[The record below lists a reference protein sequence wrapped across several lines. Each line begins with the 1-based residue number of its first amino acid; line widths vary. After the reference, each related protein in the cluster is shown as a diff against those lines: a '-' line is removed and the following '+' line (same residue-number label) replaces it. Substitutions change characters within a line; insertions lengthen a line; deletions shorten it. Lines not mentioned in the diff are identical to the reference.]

1 LKEAA
6 MQNVVFKFRRPSG
19 AEQQTPSVAMTEA
32 LRRLGESE
40 EMKPLI
46 AEARK
51 SGKSVAIEVFH
62 SQDGQPI
69 LIHFAKETICRA
81 ATTMEIS

>member
-1 LKEAA
+1 
-6 MQNVVFKFRRPSG
+6 MQNVIFKFRRPSG
-19 AEQQTPSVAMTEA
+19 SDSKQPSLAMADA

-40 EMKPLI
+40 EMEPLI

-51 SGKSVAIEVFH
+51 SVKSVAIEVFH

>member
-1 LKEAA
+1 

-19 AEQQTPSVAMTEA
+19 PRQQEPSTALAEA
-32 LRRLGESE
+32 LRYLSE
-40 EMKPLI
+40 ADEMKPLI